1 MTIACIIMTP
11 LTLWQAT
18 KIQCSATAQGPF
30 CIPWRDSNGQP
41 PSFPVGT
48 MGNSNFAGGFMA
60 MAVPMFLYVVLT
72 ARGMVLRTVMG
83 VLFAADLLALWFT
96 QTRGAFIAVGLS
108 FLVAAFLYRD
118 KLPRWVRLLAAAG
131 AASGAPPAVDVLA
144 HPG

>member
-48 MGNSNFAGGFMA
+48 MGNSNFAGGFMG
-60 MAVPMFLYVVLT
+60 MAGPLFLYAGGTGQGGVP
-72 ARGMVLRTVMG
+72 RGGMG
-83 VLFAADLLALWFT
+83 VVFVAGLLAGWVT
-96 QTRGAFIAVGLS
+96 PTPGALIAVGVS
-108 FLVAAFLYRD
+108 FL
-118 KLPRWVRLLAAAG
+118 
-131 AASGAPPAVDVLA
+131 
-144 HPG
+144 